1 MCACMYACMHV
12 NFSRTV
18 WPHWGVLTA
27 SVKAGCSFEV
37 VSMCLVV
44 AYPISPVF
52 FSHKM
57 ALVTCPCAFGL
68 RWLARNGCPGIGV
81 LHFSSKFSHK
91 KKKNSCE
98 MSVCISTAQARTK
111 CASRRSWDR
120 SPSWTSSILSFIIF
134 LLLNIHIL
142 IFLSSSSSSS
152 SSSPAAAAA
161 STASPSSS
169 SSSSSSSSLS

>member
-37 VSMCLVV
+37 VSMCPVV

-52 FSHKM
+52 FHTKWLLWHVHVRLDCAGSHETG
-57 ALVTCPCAFGL
+57 VPGL
-68 RWLARNGCPGIGV
+68 AYCTFPQNFPT
-81 LHFSSKFSHK
+81 
-91 KKKNSCE
+91 KKNSCE

-152 SSSPAAAAA
+152 SPAAAAA